1 MCVGGSGMAD
11 KKMIEINAAIY
22 PSVMSIYLGEKEDA
36 TKDGFKI
43 QQDFEPEIALNLPR
57 DAYLIYL
64 QSAANEKNTK
74 EMELLEKYAYGV
86 KFTDAEYYDLISL
99 IMTPTT
105 RNWTSVNLNGDILA
119 SFGLCM
125 ETTENGKRRVN
136 IIEDAKETL
145 RAEAWEGIILD
156 ILRESAMTVISLFEF
171 ANSFERKNANA
182 MNKEELKIYLGAW
195 KFSSDEA
202 EQRLSNALR
211 VAYMYTL
218 VGYYCGDRKSQY
230 SSFERYFE
238 DEYYKRVSLMFG
250 IWTSLED
257 KTQIEYVPLYDSF
270 HNLRGMSKKD
280 LVDIL
285 RAVLDNPDID
295 LDDKMML
302 KNQLIVSVGVFHTN
316 ISVGDAPLEQSLIK
330 PAVNFVML
338 RDKAKNTLEAAKT
351 LEKSGLY
358 VDCANRCYYAM
369 MDALKSLLE
378 FRGLLA
384 QWKENELKETE
395 THKSLERAMNDLVS
409 NGVLSADDATD
420 FTFVLNERMKCDYSL
435 YVFKQADALDCI
447 SRTEAFLNKIE
458 LLTV

>member
-1 MCVGGSGMAD
+1 MAD
-11 KKMIEINAAIY
+11 KKKIEINAAIY
-22 PSVMSIYLGEKEDA
+22 PSVMSIYLGKKEDA
-36 TKDGFKI
+36 TKDGVKI

-64 QSAANEKNTK
+64 QSAADEKNTK
-74 EMELLEKYAYGV
+74 EMELLEKYVYGV
-86 KFTDAEYYDLISL
+86 KLTDAEYYDLISL

-119 SFGLCM
+119 PFGLCI
-125 ETTENGKRRVN
+125 ETAENGKRRVN

-202 EQRLSNALR
+202 EQKLSNALR

-218 VGYYCGDRKSQY
+218 VGYYCGDRKNQY

-238 DEYYKRVSLMFG
+238 DEYYKRVSLIFG

-257 KTQIEYVPLYDSF
+257 KSQIEYVPLYDSF
-270 HNLRGMSKKD
+270 HNLQGLSKTD
-280 LVDIL
+280 LIDIL
-285 RAVLDNPDID
+285 KAVLDNPNID
-295 LDDKMML
+295 LDDKKML
-302 KNQLIVSVGVFHTN
+302 KNQLIVSAGAFHTN
-316 ISVGDAPLEQSLIK
+316 ILSRDIPLEQNLIK

-378 FRGLLA
+378 FKGLLA

-409 NGVLSADDATD
+409 NGVLLADDATD
-420 FTFVLNERMKCDYSL
+420 FIFVLNERMKCDYSL

-447 SRTEAFLNKIE
+447 SRTEAFLNKVE

>member
-1 MCVGGSGMAD
+1 MTD
-11 KKMIEINAAIY
+11 KKKIEINAAIY
-22 PSVMSIYLGEKEDA
+22 PSVMSFYLGKKENA
-36 TKDGFKI
+36 TKDGVKI

-64 QSAANEKNTK
+64 QSAADEKNTK

-86 KFTDAEYYDLISL
+86 KLTDAEYYDLISL

-105 RNWTSVNLNGDILA
+105 RNWTSANLNGDILA
-119 SFGLCM
+119 QFGLCI
-125 ETTENGKRRVN
+125 ETAEDGKRRVN

-145 RAEAWEGIILD
+145 QAEAWEGIILD

-202 EQRLSNALR
+202 EQQLSNALR
-211 VAYMYTL
+211 VACMYTL
-218 VGYYCGDRKSQY
+218 VGYYCGDRKNQY
-230 SSFERYFE
+230 LSFERYFE
-238 DEYYKRVSLMFG
+238 DEYYKRVSLIFG

-257 KTQIEYVPLYDSF
+257 KLQIEYVPLYDSF
-270 HNLRGMSKKD
+270 HNLRGLSKTD
-280 LVDIL
+280 LIDIL
-285 RAVLDNPDID
+285 KAVLDNPNID
-295 LDDKMML
+295 LDDKKML
-302 KNQLIVSVGVFHTN
+302 KNQLIVSAGAFHTN
-316 ISVGDAPLEQSLIK
+316 ISSSDIPLEQNLIK

-378 FRGLLA
+378 FKGLLA
-384 QWKENELKETE
+384 QWKENQLKETE

-409 NGVLSADDATD
+409 NGVLLADDAAD

-447 SRTEAFLNKIE
+447 SRTKAFLNKVE

>member
-22 PSVMSIYLGEKEDA
+22 PSAMSIYLGKKEDA

-238 DEYYKRVSLMFG
+238 DEYYKRVSLIFG

-285 RAVLDNPDID
+285 
-295 LDDKMML
+295 
-302 KNQLIVSVGVFHTN
+302 
-316 ISVGDAPLEQSLIK
+316 
-330 PAVNFVML
+330 ML

-395 THKSLERAMNDLVS
+395 THKSLECAMNDLVS

>member
-1 MCVGGSGMAD
+1 MAD
-11 KKMIEINAAIY
+11 KKKIEINAAIY
-22 PSVMSIYLGEKEDA
+22 PSVMSIYLGKKENA
-36 TKDGFKI
+36 TKDADKI
-43 QQDFEPEIALNLPR
+43 QQDFEPEITLKLPR

-74 EMELLEKYAYGV
+74 EIELLEKYAYGI
-86 KFTDAEYYDLISL
+86 KFTDLEYYDLISL

-105 RNWTSVNLNGDILA
+105 RNWSSSDSTGDILVP
-119 SFGLCM
+119 FGLCM
-125 ETTENGKRRVN
+125 GTDENGKCRVN
-136 IIEDAKETL
+136 IVEAAKETL

-171 ANSFERKNANA
+171 ANYFERKNVNA
-182 MNKEELKIYLGAW
+182 MNKEKLNIYLGAW

-202 EQRLSNALR
+202 EQKLSNALR
-211 VAYMYTL
+211 AAYMYTL

-238 DEYYKRVSLMFG
+238 DEYYKRVSLIFG
-250 IWTSLED
+250 IWTSLEE

-270 HNLRGMSKKD
+270 YNLSGISKAK
-280 LVDIL
+280 LIDIL
-285 RAVLDNPDID
+285 KAILDNPNID
-295 LDDKMML
+295 LDDKNML
-302 KNQLIVSVGVFHTN
+302 KNQLIVSAGVFHTN
-316 ISVGDAPLEQSLIK
+316 ISGSAVLLEQNLIK
-330 PAVNFVML
+330 PAVNFVLL

-351 LEKSGLY
+351 LEKSELY

-378 FRGLLA
+378 FKGLLA
-384 QWKENELKETE
+384 QWKQNELKEIE
-395 THKSLERAMNDLVS
+395 SHKSLELAMNNLVS
-409 NGVLSADDATD
+409 NGVLAESDAAD
-420 FTFVLNERMKCDYSL
+420 FLFVLQERMKCDYSL

-447 SRTEAFLNKIE
+447 SRAEAFIDKVE

>member
-1 MCVGGSGMAD
+1 
-11 KKMIEINAAIY
+11 
-22 PSVMSIYLGEKEDA
+22 
-36 TKDGFKI
+36 
-43 QQDFEPEIALNLPR
+43 
-57 DAYLIYL
+57 
-64 QSAANEKNTK
+64 
-74 EMELLEKYAYGV
+74 
-86 KFTDAEYYDLISL
+86 
-99 IMTPTT
+99 
-105 RNWTSVNLNGDILA
+105 
-119 SFGLCM
+119 M

-238 DEYYKRVSLMFG
+238 DEYYKRVSLIFG

-302 KNQLIVSVGVFHTN
+302 KNQLIVSAGVFHTN
-316 ISVGDAPLEQSLIK
+316 ISAGDAPLEQSLIK

-420 FTFVLNERMKCDYSL
+420 
-435 YVFKQADALDCI
+435 
-447 SRTEAFLNKIE
+447 
-458 LLTV
+458 

>member
-1 MCVGGSGMAD
+1 MVD
-11 KKMIEINAAIY
+11 KKKIEINATIY
-22 PSVMSIYLGEKEDA
+22 PSVMSFYLGKKEDA
-36 TKDGFKI
+36 TKDGVKI

-64 QSAANEKNTK
+64 QSAADEKNTK

-86 KFTDAEYYDLISL
+86 KLTDAEYYDLISL

-105 RNWTSVNLNGDILA
+105 RNWTSGNLNGDILA
-119 SFGLCM
+119 PFGLCI
-125 ETTENGKRRVN
+125 ETAGDGKRRVN

-171 ANSFERKNANA
+171 ANSFERKNANS
-182 MNKEELKIYLGAW
+182 MNEEELKIYLGAW

-202 EQRLSNALR
+202 EQQLSNALR
-211 VAYMYTL
+211 VACMYTL
-218 VGYYCGDRKSQY
+218 VGYYCGDRKNQY

-238 DEYYKRVSLMFG
+238 DEYYKRVSLIFG

-257 KTQIEYVPLYDSF
+257 KSQIEYVPLYDSF
-270 HNLRGMSKKD
+270 HNLRGLSKTD
-280 LVDIL
+280 LIDIL
-285 RAVLDNPDID
+285 KAVLDNPNID
-295 LDDKMML
+295 LDDKKML
-302 KNQLIVSVGVFHTN
+302 KNQLIVSAGAFHTN
-316 ISVGDAPLEQSLIK
+316 ISSSDIWLEQNLIK

-338 RDKAKNTLEAAKT
+338 RDKAKNTLRAAKT

-378 FRGLLA
+378 FKGLLA
-384 QWKENELKETE
+384 QWQENQLKETE

-409 NGVLSADDATD
+409 NGVLLADDATD

-447 SRTEAFLNKIE
+447 SRTEAFLNKVE

>member
-1 MCVGGSGMAD
+1 
-11 KKMIEINAAIY
+11 
-22 PSVMSIYLGEKEDA
+22 
-36 TKDGFKI
+36 
-43 QQDFEPEIALNLPR
+43 
-57 DAYLIYL
+57 
-64 QSAANEKNTK
+64 
-74 EMELLEKYAYGV
+74 MELLEKYAYGV
-86 KFTDAEYYDLISL
+86 KLTDAEYYDLISL

-105 RNWTSVNLNGDILA
+105 RNWTSGNLNGDILA
-119 SFGLCM
+119 PFGLCI
-125 ETTENGKRRVN
+125 ETAEDGKRRVN

-171 ANSFERKNANA
+171 ANSFERKNANS

-202 EQRLSNALR
+202 EQQLSNALR
-211 VAYMYTL
+211 VACMYTL
-218 VGYYCGDRKSQY
+218 VGYYCGDRKNQY

-238 DEYYKRVSLMFG
+238 DEYYKRVSLIFG

-257 KTQIEYVPLYDSF
+257 KSQIEYVPLYDSF
-270 HNLRGMSKKD
+270 HNLRGLSKTD
-280 LVDIL
+280 LIDIL
-285 RAVLDNPDID
+285 KAVLDNPNID
-295 LDDKMML
+295 LDDKKML
-302 KNQLIVSVGVFHTN
+302 KNQLIVSAGAFHTN
-316 ISVGDAPLEQSLIK
+316 ISSSDIWLEQNLIK

-378 FRGLLA
+378 FKGLLA
-384 QWKENELKETE
+384 QWKENQLKETE

-409 NGVLSADDATD
+409 NGVLLADDATD

-447 SRTEAFLNKIE
+447 SRTEAFLNKVE

>member
-22 PSVMSIYLGEKEDA
+22 PSVMSIYLGKKEDA

-145 RAEAWEGIILD
+145 RTEAWEGIILD

-218 VGYYCGDRKSQY
+218 VGY
-230 SSFERYFE
+230 
-238 DEYYKRVSLMFG
+238 
-250 IWTSLED
+250 
-257 KTQIEYVPLYDSF
+257 
-270 HNLRGMSKKD
+270 
-280 LVDIL
+280 
-285 RAVLDNPDID
+285 
-295 LDDKMML
+295 
-302 KNQLIVSVGVFHTN
+302 
-316 ISVGDAPLEQSLIK
+316 
-330 PAVNFVML
+330 
-338 RDKAKNTLEAAKT
+338 
-351 LEKSGLY
+351 
-358 VDCANRCYYAM
+358 
-369 MDALKSLLE
+369 
-378 FRGLLA
+378 
-384 QWKENELKETE
+384 
-395 THKSLERAMNDLVS
+395 
-409 NGVLSADDATD
+409 
-420 FTFVLNERMKCDYSL
+420 
-435 YVFKQADALDCI
+435 
-447 SRTEAFLNKIE
+447 
-458 LLTV
+458 

>member
-1 MCVGGSGMAD
+1 MTD
-11 KKMIEINAAIY
+11 KKKIEINAVIY
-22 PSVMSIYLGEKEDA
+22 PSVMSFYLGKKEDA
-36 TKDGFKI
+36 TKDGVKI

-64 QSAANEKNTK
+64 QSAADEKNTK

-86 KFTDAEYYDLISL
+86 KLTDAEYYDLISL

-105 RNWTSVNLNGDILA
+105 RNWTSANLNGDILA
-119 SFGLCM
+119 QFGLCI
-125 ETTENGKRRVN
+125 ETAEDGKRRVN

-195 KFSSDEA
+195 KFSSDDA
-202 EQRLSNALR
+202 EQQLSNALR
-211 VAYMYTL
+211 VACMYTL
-218 VGYYCGDRKSQY
+218 VGYYCGDRKNQY

-238 DEYYKRVSLMFG
+238 DEYYKRVSLIFG

-257 KTQIEYVPLYDSF
+257 KSQIEYVPLYDSF
-270 HNLRGMSKKD
+270 HNLRDLSKTD
-280 LVDIL
+280 LIDIL
-285 RAVLDNPDID
+285 KAVLDNPNID
-295 LDDKMML
+295 LDDKKML
-302 KNQLIVSVGVFHTN
+302 KNQLIVSAGAFHTN
-316 ISVGDAPLEQSLIK
+316 ISSSDISLEQNLIK

-378 FRGLLA
+378 FKGLLA
-384 QWKENELKETE
+384 QWKENQLKETE

-409 NGVLSADDATD
+409 NGVLLADDATD

-447 SRTEAFLNKIE
+447 SRTEAFLNKVE